1 MIKVVVMTHSNLA
14 YELVNTLKGIVGEK
28 DFIETLA
35 FSPDVDYDFIKRK
48 IESLV
53 KEAKGCKLLLVTDMF
68 GGTPS
73 NIALSFLKE
82 GEVEVVTGVNLPM
95 LVKISQLGPNIPLKE
110 LVEKAVEAGRKN
122 IIVAS
127 EILKK
132 RVNSHGR
139 EGACDKE

>member
-14 YELVNTLKGIVGEK
+14 NELVRTLKIIVGEK
-28 DFIETLA
+28 DFIETLT
-35 FSPDVDYDFIKRK
+35 FSPDVDYDFIKSR
-48 IESLV
+48 IEALV
-53 KEAKGCKLLLVTDMF
+53 RESKGRKLLLVTDMF

-95 LVKISQLGPNIPLKE
+95 LIKISQLGPNVSLKE

-127 EILKK
+127 ELLKK
-132 RVNSHGR
+132 RVNGHG
-139 EGACDKE
+139 GKGVCDKE